1 MSPTKF
7 APLLKSALAAASVAG
22 VLAAAALGVGATVA
36 SAEPPPPP
44 PPPAVQGEE
53 PPPWAPRKPVE
64 FFDGHPVV
72 WTSGWGGRWGVWING
87 GFLTLS
93 SNPVTNGG

>member
-1 MSPTKF
+1 MSTMKI
-7 APLLKSALAAASVAG
+7 APLVKSALSAASVAG
-22 VLAAAALGVGATVA
+22 VLAAAALGVGAAVA
-36 SAEPPPPP
+36 SAEPPPP

-64 FFDGHPVV
+64 FFDGYPVV

>member
-1 MSPTKF
+1 MSTMKI
-7 APLLKSALAAASVAG
+7 APLVKSALSAASVAA
-22 VLAAAALGVGATVA
+22 VLGAAALGVGAAVA
-36 SAEPPPPP
+36 SAEPAPPA
-44 PPPAVQGEE
+44 PPAVQGEE

-64 FFDGHPVV
+64 FFDGYPVV